1 MKAHFFTMFIRRR
14 LNNKWMAGIS
24 MVNLTAGI
32 LAFILITLFLQFH
45 LNYDKHNRFYDR
57 IYRLQIFSG
66 VQLSPNPHSSSV
78 TPALAR
84 HELTELPEVEKIA
97 VIHSAG
103 DDNVDGYFFAVDPSR
118 PVMLK
123 TGSYADSTIFDIFTF
138 IFLEGSAQRAL
149 TEPHSLVLSRTSAD
163 IFFPDGEALGK
174 VLYLENKIPL
184 TVTGVYE
191 DLPKN
196 SDWRPEFLLPML
208 DYAEFT
214 GHEGYEDNYWAYSY
228 EVYVL
233 LRPHADFNQ
242 VNEKIHDALK
252 NYREYHI
259 PYLRPLSKVH
269 INPDFKPDMIIVLSL
284 YSFIALLILVLTA
297 INYVNL
303 QTADAT
309 SRMREIGIKKS
320 VGYTQRE
327 LWWQFVGEAVAES
340 LICAMIALLVAHY
353 GMPVYHRIL
362 GENLGLTIFNNPQL
376 IGFVMLVAAVTGFL
390 SSLYPAFIISRYN
403 PVRALRQRFL
413 TLERNGISMK
423 KVLVTMQFTI
433 SLFLVIVSFIVFK
446 QAGFMVNKQMGFDKE
461 NLLTANIKTYRVG
474 SFEPVRERL
483 LAYPEIVDA
492 CFTDYIPF
500 ILAGGDDMNW
510 EGGPPDEKMFVRIYN
525 VSYDYFNTYRIKIT
539 RGRGFSREYP
549 ADQNKCLVNETAVKN
564 FGWSDPI
571 GMKVKTSF
579 WGDWEVIGVVA
590 DYVAQSVHNPVE
602 PHAYRLM
609 GDSVSLTGMYSI
621 RYAPGK
627 MKEAETIARTVFEES
642 FPGDAFQFEPFINNI
657 LAEPATR
664 YWDIFKNVS
673 FMFAAFSILISS
685 VGLFGLVLYYCRR
698 KMKEIGIR
706 KVVGFSV
713 TRLYMTLA
721 GEFLVLI
728 VLGIA
733 LSWAGAWFVYQ
744 KLPGASKYGLQINE
758 FLLGTGIIVLVAL
771 ATISYNI
778 LKAART
784 NAASILKYE

>member
-1 MKAHFFTMFIRRR
+1 MFFRRR

-24 MVNLTAGI
+24 MMNLTAGI
-32 LAFILITLFLQFH
+32 IGFILISLFIQFH
-45 LNYDKHNRFYDR
+45 MNYDRHNRLYDR

-66 VQLSPNPHSSSV
+66 VQFSPNPHSSSV

-84 HELTELPEVEKIA
+84 HELTELPEVERIA
-97 VIHSAG
+97 VVHSAG
-103 DDNVDGYFFAVDPSR
+103 DENIEGYFFAIDPSS

-123 TGSYADSTIFDIFTF
+123 RGTYADPTIFDILTF
-138 IFLEGSAQRAL
+138 HFIEGSAASAL
-149 TEPHSLVLSRTSAD
+149 TEPHSLVLSRASAE
-163 IFFPDGEALGK
+163 IFFPDGNAYGK
-174 VLYLENKIPL
+174 VLLLENKVPL

-214 GHEGYEDNYWAYSY
+214 GHRGYEDNYWAYSY
-228 EVYVL
+228 GVFVL
-233 LRPHADFNQ
+233 LREHADFNQ

-259 PYLRPLSKVH
+259 PYLRPLSKMH
-269 INPDFKPDMIIVLSL
+269 MNPNFQPDMIIALSL
-284 YSFIALLILVLTA
+284 FSFVALLILVLTS

-320 VGYTQRE
+320 VGYSRRE
-327 LWWQFVGEAVAES
+327 LWWQFVGEAVTES
-340 LICAMIALLVAHY
+340 MICAMIALLVVHY
-353 GMPVYHRIL
+353 GMPVYHRVL
-362 GENLGLTIFNNPQL
+362 GEDLGLTIFHNPSL
-376 IGFVMLVAAVTGFL
+376 IGFVLLVAASTGFL

-433 SLFLVIVSFIVFK
+433 SLFLVIVGFIVFK
-446 QAGFMVNKQMGFDKE
+446 QANHMINKQMGFDRE
-461 NLLTANIKTYRVG
+461 NLLTANIKTYKVG

-483 LAYPEIVDA
+483 LDFPEIEDA

-500 ILAGGDDMNW
+500 ILPGGDDMNW
-510 EGGPPDEKMFVRIYN
+510 EGGPPDEKVFVRIYN
-525 VSYDYFNTYRIKIT
+525 VSYDYFDTYRIKIT
-539 RGRGFSREYP
+539 RGREFSREYP
-549 ADQNKCLVNETAVKN
+549 SDGNKCLINETAVRI
-564 FGWSDPI
+564 FGWDDPI

-579 WGDWEVIGVVA
+579 WGDWEVIGVVS
-590 DYVAQSVHNPVE
+590 DYVYQSVHNAIE
-602 PHAYRLM
+602 PHTYRLK

-621 RYAPGK
+621 RYVPGK
-627 MKEAETIARTVFEES
+627 HKEAESIVKSVFEES
-642 FPGDAFQFEPFINNI
+642 YPGDAFHFEPFINNI
-657 LAEPATR
+657 LSENATR
-664 YWDIFKNVS
+664 IWDIFKNVS

-685 VGLFGLVLYYCRR
+685 VGLFGLVLYYCKR

-713 TRLYMTLA
+713 FRLYIDLA

-728 VLGIA
+728 VLGIV

-744 KLPGASKYGLQINE
+744 KLPGADKYGLQINE
-758 FLLGTGIIVLVAL
+758 FLIGTAIVVAVAL
-771 ATISYNI
+771 VTISYNI
-778 LKAART
+778 LVAART
-784 NAASILKYE
+784 SAASILKYE